1 MKILRLRVTDFA
13 AIREADIDL
22 GRGLNVLYGPNDLG
36 KSTLAE
42 AIRLALLLPH
52 TSSHIDEYVPWT
64 GGQSPVVEL
73 TFETEAQR
81 IWRVRKEFRKAGAA
95 TLLESRDNKQF
106 DEVERARGVDARL
119 REILKW
125 GIPEPGGARGARGLP
140 TSFLAT
146 ALLSTQA
153 DVTAVLSESLS
164 GDPSGTG
171 KERIAAALQAVA
183 QDPLFAALL
192 KETQARRD
200 QAYTEKGEKKRA
212 KGSVLKEAADRVRA
226 TREDV
231 ELWQRQVD
239 DSAAIETTLHELADR
254 RDHAEEGVSATKG
267 RLAALE
273 EMAKQAAAELAAER
287 DELGARQDVERI
299 QRIDEDIET
308 SEKKLAEL
316 AGELS
321 SAEQA
326 VKDARQRMA
335 PAADALQA
343 VERDAI
349 AAGPDSASADT
360 VARQALE
367 LRRAAAQQAAAEAQR
382 RIDAL
387 DAIRKL
393 VEASV
398 RAATD
403 YRELQTEANAA
414 HEVGLET
421 SERER
426 AATKELQRL
435 DLLEQALE
443 ARRADEQVDVAKRR
457 VDEKAMLEGRLASA
471 TAALKDV
478 VARRAGI
485 TVPLAASV
493 ASMRQLETELAGAR
507 GALNVGLTVTVV
519 PQRPID
525 VKVSKDGEAPDPRKI
540 AGMLEIEANASLD
553 LTIGDVADV
562 EIRGGRREAQA
573 IVRSLEERWTD
584 DVAPHLAAAGVDDL
598 ARLTARV
605 AEAQALDANVKLK
618 ESELQTLRQQLASFG
633 EPAEELRQASAA
645 RVALGSVPMETLATN
660 PIELGSDPVHALRAE
675 RQKAAAALE
684 AARAAAATAGTNQ
697 TVADERSRAS
707 KTLLDHADAV
717 RDAELSRFPSGL
729 PAELG
734 AAQSSMKAA
743 DNELKTVASELASLE
758 RVAAERK
765 ARIDARLAKA
775 RALVA
780 SERDALD
787 AAAATHTQVKTG
799 YDREAGSL
807 ETLRE
812 RRKLEDLEAA
822 TGRLEEASKR
832 RGALPMPSEMVTEAQ
847 VADGRAVLERANS
860 ELTRIVGDIHKAHG
874 ALEQV
879 GGAVARDRLR
889 DAVEAFNQAERHE
902 REVEAEYDAWNL
914 LLEQMKKADADQ
926 ASNLGQVLAP
936 AVAKNLETLT
946 QKRYEDVRLSAQ
958 LGTEGVVAAGG
969 VRATERLSV
978 GTREQLSTLYRLSLA
993 EYLSSAVVLDD
1004 QLVQSDNLR
1013 MEWFRALLAEKAHS
1027 FQIVVFTCRPGD
1039 YLAPGATVPKGK
1051 AVHKDTDSGFVRAI
1065 DLDRAVTRR

>member
-22 GRGLNVLYGPNDLG
+22 GPGLNVLYGPNDLG

-52 TSSHIDEYVPWT
+52 TSSHIDEYVPWA

-81 IWRVRKEFRKAGAA
+81 IWRVRKEFRKGGGA
-95 TLLESRDNKQF
+95 TLQLSKDAKSFED
-106 DEVERARGVDARL
+106 VERARGVDAKL
-119 REILKW
+119 REILQW
-125 GIPEPGGARGARGLP
+125 GIPEPGGARGSKGLP

-183 QDPLFAALL
+183 QDPLFATLL
-192 KETQARRD
+192 KETQARYD
-200 QAYTEKGEKKRA
+200 EAYAPKGGKKTG
-212 KGSVLKEAADRVRA
+212 KGSVFREAAERVRT
-226 TREDV
+226 TREQV
-231 ELWQRQVD
+231 ELWQTQVD
-239 DSAAIETTLHELADR
+239 ASGAVETMLHELADR
-254 RDHAEEGVSATKG
+254 RDSAEEAVSAARD

-273 EMAKQAAAELAAER
+273 KMAKQAAAVLAADREVMA
-287 DELGARQDVERI
+287 ARQDVERI
-299 QRIDEDIET
+299 QRIDEDIAT
-308 SEKKLAEL
+308 SEKKLAGL

-321 SAEQA
+321 SAGQVA
-326 VKDARQRMA
+326 KDAQERMA
-335 PAADALQA
+335 AAAAALQA
-343 VERDAI
+343 VEKDAI
-349 AAGPDSASADT
+349 AAGPDSASTDT

-367 LRRAAAQQAAAEAQR
+367 LRRAAAHQAAAEAQR

-403 YRELQTEANAA
+403 YRKLQTAANAA
-414 HEVGLET
+414 HEVSLE
-421 SERER
+421 SSDRER
-426 AATKELQRL
+426 AATAELQRL
-435 DLLEQALE
+435 DLLERALE

-471 TAALKDV
+471 TAALEDV
-478 VARRAGI
+478 AARRAGI
-485 TVPLAASV
+485 TVPPVASV

-519 PQRPID
+519 PRRPID
-525 VKVSKDGEAPDPRKI
+525 VKVSKDGEAPDPSRI
-540 AGMLEIEANASLD
+540 ADTLEIEANASLD
-553 LTIGDVADV
+553 LTIGDVAEI

-573 IVRSLEERWTD
+573 IVRSLEQRWTD

-605 AEAQALDANVKLK
+605 AEAQALDADVKLK

-633 EPAEELRQASAA
+633 DPVEELRQVSAA

-660 PIELGSDPVHALRAE
+660 PTELGSDPVHALRAE
-675 RQKAAAALE
+675 RHKAAAALE
-684 AARAAAATAGTNQ
+684 AARSAAATAKTKQ

-707 KTLLDHADAV
+707 KTLLDHAVAV
-717 RDAELSRFPSGL
+717 RDAELSRFSGGL
-729 PAELG
+729 PAELA

-743 DNELKTVASELASLE
+743 DDELKTVAIELASLE

-765 ARIDARLAKA
+765 ARIDAGLAQA

-780 SERDALD
+780 HERDALD

-832 RGALPMPSEMVTEAQ
+832 RGALPIPSEMVTEAQ
-847 VADGRAVLERANS
+847 VADGRAVLERANT

-889 DAVEAFNQAERHE
+889 DAVEAYNQAEHHE

-914 LLEQMKKADADQ
+914 LLEQMKQADADQ

-936 AVAKNLETLT
+936 VVAKNFETLT

-969 VRATERLSV
+969 VRPTERLSV

-1039 YLAPGATVPKGK
+1039 YLAPGATVPKGR
-1051 AVHKDTDSGFVRAI
+1051 AVHKDTDGGFVRAV

>member
-1 MKILRLRVTDFA
+1 MKIVRLRVTDFA

-81 IWRVRKEFRKAGAA
+81 IWRVRKEFRKGGGA
-95 TLLESRDNKQF
+95 TLQLSKDGKDFED
-106 DEVERARGVDARL
+106 VERARGVDAKL

-125 GIPEPGGARGARGLP
+125 GIPEPGGSRGSKGLP

-153 DVTAVLSESLS
+153 DVAAVLSQSLS

-192 KETQARRD
+192 KATQARYD
-200 QAYTEKGEKKRA
+200 EAYAPKGGKKTG
-212 KGSVLKEAADRVRA
+212 KDSVFREAAERVRT
-226 TREDV
+226 TREQV
-231 ELWQRQVD
+231 ELWQTQVD
-239 DSAAIETTLHELADR
+239 ASGAVETTLQQLADR
-254 RDHAEEGVSATKG
+254 RDSTEEAASAARD

-273 EMAKQAAAELAAER
+273 EMAKQAAAVLAADREMIA
-287 DELGARQDVERI
+287 ARQDVERI
-299 QRIDEDIET
+299 QRIDEDITT
-308 SEKKLAEL
+308 SEKRL
-316 AGELS
+316 AGLARQLS

-326 VKDARQRMA
+326 AKDARERMA
-335 PAADALQA
+335 AAAAALQA
-343 VERDAI
+343 LEKDAI
-349 AAGPDSASADT
+349 AAGPDAASVDT

-387 DAIRKL
+387 DAIQKL
-393 VEASV
+393 VAASV
-398 RAATD
+398 RAAAD
-403 YRELQTEANAA
+403 HRELQTEANAA
-414 HEVGLET
+414 REVGLET

-426 AATKELQRL
+426 AATVELQRL
-435 DLLEQALE
+435 EVLERALE

-471 TAALKDV
+471 TAALEDV
-478 VARRAGI
+478 AARRAGI
-485 TVPLAASV
+485 TVPHAASV

-519 PQRPID
+519 PRRPID
-525 VKVSKDGEAPDPRKI
+525 VKVSKDGEVPDPSRI
-540 AGMLEIEANASLD
+540 AGTLEIEANASLD
-553 LTIGDVADV
+553 LTIGDVADL
-562 EIRGGRREAQA
+562 EIRGGRPEAQA
-573 IVRSLEERWTD
+573 IVRSLEQRWTD
-584 DVAPHLAAAGVDDL
+584 EVAPHLVAAGVDGL
-598 ARLTARV
+598 GRLTARV
-605 AEAQALDANVKLK
+605 ADAQALDTDVKLK
-618 ESELQTLRQQLASFG
+618 ESELQSLRQQLVTFG
-633 EPAEELRQASAA
+633 DPSEELRRASAA
-645 RVALGSVPMETLATN
+645 RVALGSVPMEILATN

-684 AARAAAATAGTNQ
+684 AARSAAATAGTNQ

-707 KTLLDHADAV
+707 KALLDHADAA

-729 PAELG
+729 PAELA
-734 AAQSSMKAA
+734 AAQSSMNAA
-743 DNELKTVASELASLE
+743 NDELKTVAGELASLE
-758 RVAAERK
+758 HVAAERK
-765 ARIDARLAKA
+765 ARIDAGLAKT

-787 AAAATHTQVKTG
+787 AAAATHTEVKTG

-812 RRKLEDLEAA
+812 RRQLEDLNAA
-822 TGRLEEASKR
+822 SERLEEASKR
-832 RGALPMPSEMVTEAQ
+832 RGALPIPSEMVTEAQ
-847 VADGRAVLERANS
+847 VADGRAVLERVNS
-860 ELTRIVGDIHKAHG
+860 DLTRIVGDIHKAHG

-902 REVEAEYDAWNL
+902 REVEAEYEAWNL
-914 LLEQMKKADADQ
+914 LLEQMKQADADQ

-936 AVAKNLETLT
+936 AVAKNFETLT
-946 QKRYEDVRLSAQ
+946 QQRYADVRLSAQ

-993 EYLSSAVVLDD
+993 EYLSSAVVL
-1004 QLVQSDNLR
+1004 
-1013 MEWFRALLAEKAHS
+1013 
-1027 FQIVVFTCRPGD
+1027 
-1039 YLAPGATVPKGK
+1039 
-1051 AVHKDTDSGFVRAI
+1051 
-1065 DLDRAVTRR
+1065 